1 MVNMIKTGLVC
12 CILLA
17 SSAGASTK
25 PTTKEALEL
34 LPAACQGKF
43 GPMDGGYGCNPCPK
57 YIDANGLEGDFGLSN
72 VMYGKFTDA
81 KKTDALLDMYGCEA
95 HVNNF
100 GGSVLL
106 RWQGLTIWKFTRYA
120 AGFRS
125 SDCLKYPAR
134 DGRDLLLCRSAW
146 MGQGYVIEGFGLTDL
161 LQKTDQSLF
170 QVTDNTASCMGDRYY
185 SQRITTVQQI
195 KLNSDRY
202 PDLRVG
208 VEVASATPPKN
219 WECGKD
225 LTTGKKRT
233 YSLEF
238 IFDGAKFTPTRATQK
253 IVQALEEQAK

>member
-1 MVNMIKTGLVC
+1 MLRIGWVC

-17 SSAGASTK
+17 SSALATNTPSQ
-25 PTTKEALEL
+25 KEALEL

-43 GPMDGGYGCNPCPK
+43 GPIDGGYGCNPCPK

-81 KKTDALLDMYGCEA
+81 KKTDALLDMSGCEA

-106 RWQGLTIWKFTRYA
+106 RWQGLTTWKFTRYA
-120 AGFRS
+120 PGFRS

-134 DGRDLLLCRSAW
+134 DGRDLLLCRGGWSG
-146 MGQGYVIEGFGLTDL
+146 MGHVIEGFGLTDL
-161 LQKTDQSLF
+161 LTQKDQSLF
-170 QVTDNTASCMGDRYY
+170 QVDDNTASCIGDRYY

-195 KLNSDRY
+195 KLNSDNY
-202 PDLRVG
+202 PDLRIG
-208 VEVASATPPKN
+208 VTVTDEIPPKG

-225 LTTGKKRT
+225 LTTSKKRKYT
-233 YSLEF
+233 LEF
-238 IFDGAKFTPTRATQK
+238 MFDGAKFTPTRATQK
-253 IVQALEEQAK
+253 IVKALEEQAK